1 LTERNISHIA
11 KHGVSVKE
19 VEEAIRNRDAIVLKH
34 RSRYALV
41 GSAWGRILFIV
52 LEKVN
57 DEFYVITARD
67 ANRKEKKDISWRKVK
82 IVKKIIKFPIYS
94 EEEIKNIEK
103 EFDTKEGW
111 IKANEVF
118 GEDREVESI
127 FISVFLDKN
136 RNNKKEKK
144 NDSK

>member
-1 LTERNISHIA
+1 M
-11 KHGVSVKE
+11 
-19 VEEAIRNRDAIVLKH
+19 
-34 RSRYALV
+34 
-41 GSAWGRILFIV
+41 
-52 LEKVN
+52 
-57 DEFYVITARD
+57 
-67 ANRKEKKDISWRKVK
+67 
-82 IVKKIIKFPIYS
+82 KKIIKFPIYS